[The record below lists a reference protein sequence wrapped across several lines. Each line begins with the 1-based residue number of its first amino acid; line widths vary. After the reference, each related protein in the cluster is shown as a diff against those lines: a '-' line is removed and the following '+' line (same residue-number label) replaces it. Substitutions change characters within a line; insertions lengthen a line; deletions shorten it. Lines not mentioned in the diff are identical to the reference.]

1 MLHGFCT
8 ISYQTRCSY
17 ICVCWPTLVL
27 WSFDK
32 KHASQFLCCAISVLC
47 SSHVVDS
54 NDGTITVAV
63 MAGYTILNTFIS
75 KDPAFTCSNGSF
87 LAVSAEDIIIIIF
100 KQSFYTAVPRYYGS
114 PCLPAISLESQ
125 PFSTLKL
132 PHWYGVFFFGLRIEQ
147 DGAKWAG
154 AIRFGLIVK
163 NHGHSS
169 GVQAPRM

>member
-8 ISYQTRCSY
+8 ILYQTRCSY

-114 PCLPAISLESQ
+114 PPAFTGY
-125 PFSTLKL
+125 FSGAPT
-132 PHWYGVFFFGLRIEQ
+132 FFHSKVAASIWRLFFRTT
-147 DGAKWAG
+147 DRAKWSQVSRG
-154 AIRFGLIVK
+154 NTIWS
-163 NHGHSS
+163 HC
-169 GVQAPRM
+169 